1 MRFEYDSLCAFAKP
15 ARLELRLASN
25 WNILE
30 PVVAI
35 CVVCLG
41 LYAGRLTDFYPL
53 KALKFLRLLVRHYDW
68 RR

>member
-1 MRFEYDSLCAFAKP
+1 MRLEYDSLCAFAKP

-25 WNILE
+25 RNILE

-35 CVVCLG
+35 CVICLR
-41 LYAGRLTDFYPL
+41 LYTYRLTDFSSL